1 MQDLPKQ
8 RLSFR
13 KKSQD
18 DFQWAKDTID
28 SLLSN
33 TLFSHDPADVSNTD
47 YERMLSNYQLYNNV
61 INQKDFARDCNP
73 LGIDVGQVQDI
84 IRPYNKTYNKI
95 QVLLGD
101 ELLRPFNYKV
111 VLTNSEGVHTKM
123 AHRDSLLRSFIYSE
137 IQNTIAAISPMYQPE
152 LLEEGTKHIMPP
164 EEIDRYMSTT
174 YLEAREILG
183 NKILNYLT
191 KKLSL
196 KELKNEGFR
205 HALISSIEAVYISIV
220 NGEPMLEVLNP
231 LNLFFHKSP
240 ETKYIQDSM
249 YAGYRSYLTTGEVLD
264 LYSSYMN
271 QEQIMRVEEEKGGS
285 TLRTVLPANNATYGH
300 RPYETNGIFG
310 TGANTP
316 YHVVE
321 HVEWVSQ
328 KKVGFLTITT
338 EDGPEETMVSED
350 YIVPKEAESFTITKE
365 YGKKCKYYTWTDTL
379 ASYMLEW
386 SWIPE
391 VWQGVRINH
400 DIYCQIGPVPHQYRS
415 MDNPFEVKLSYHGVV
430 YNASNAAPV
439 SLMDR
444 MKPFQYLYLIV
455 MHRLKKLIGQDK
467 GKVYNLDVSMIDP
480 DLGLDKTLY
489 YINDLNLNIYNSLQN
504 ADMPGQ
510 AQRSSVQSSTDMS
523 NTAHIMNY
531 VNLLAAID
539 QQISDVAGVTRQRE
553 GQIGQNEAV
562 TNAQS
567 NIQTSA
573 VITEIY
579 FFQHSVL
586 WQDILSTLLNVTQ
599 AAWQEKSI
607 LKQFVLDDMS
617 LATLQLSPADLDNAQ
632 FSIFVTDSPKEL
644 KLFDNLQILSDRALQ
659 ANKIKFSDLVSIYSS
674 TSTAEVKGLLKQ
686 SEETTSKE
694 QQQQMQQEMQHQ
706 QEMQKAQQA
715 YEAEEKEKD
724 RLHEI
729 TIAEIETFKFVKN
742 QDINANQIP
751 DAFEIEKFEREAA
764 QKDRELDIKEV
775 AAKKRATSEKS

>member
-8 RLSFR
+8 RLSFK
-13 KKSQD
+13 KKSED

-47 YERMLSNYQLYNNV
+47 YERMMSNYQLYNNV

-111 VLTNSEGVHTKM
+111 VLANSEGVQSKM
-123 AHRDSLLRSFIYSE
+123 AHRDSLLRSYIYSE
-137 IQNTIAAISPMYQPE
+137 IQNTISSISPMYEPE

-164 EEIDRYMSTT
+164 EEIDRYMSTK
-174 YLEAREILG
+174 YMDAREILA

-196 KELKNEGFR
+196 KELKNEGFK
-205 HALISSIEAVYISIV
+205 HALISSIEAVYISME
-220 NGEPMLEVLNP
+220 NNEPRVEILNP

-249 YAGYRSYLTTGEVLD
+249 YAGYRSYMTTGEVLD
-264 LYSSYMN
+264 LYSPYLN
-271 QEQIMRVEEEKGGS
+271 QEQIRQIEEEKGGS
-285 TLRTVLPANNATYGH
+285 TLRTVLPKNNATYGH
-300 RPYETNGIFG
+300 RPYETNGVFG
-310 TGANTP
+310 SGANSP

-328 KKVGFLTITT
+328 KKVGFLTYTT
-338 EDGPEETMVSED
+338 EDGPQETIVSED
-350 YIVPKEAESFTITKE
+350 FIVPKDVTITTVIKE
-365 YGKKCKYYTWTDTL
+365 YGKKCKYYTWEDVAT
-379 ASYMLEW
+379 SYTLEW

-400 DIYCQIGPVPHQYRS
+400 DIYCQIGMVPHQFRS

-430 YNASNAAPV
+430 YNATNAAPT

-455 MHRLKKLIGQDK
+455 MHRLKKLIAQDK

-480 DLGLDKTLY
+480 DLGLEKTLY

-510 AQRSSVQSSTDMS
+510 AQRSSVQSSTDMA

-579 FFQHSVL
+579 FFQHNVL
-586 WQDILSTLLNVTQ
+586 WQDILATLLNVTQ
-599 AAWQEKSI
+599 AAWKEKSI
-607 LKQFVLDDMS
+607 TKQFVLDDMS
-617 LATLQLSPADLDNAQ
+617 LATLQISPADLDNAQ

-644 KLFDNLQILSDRALQ
+644 KLFDNLQILADRALQ

-674 TSTAEVKGLLKQ
+674 TSTAEVKGLLQ
-686 SEETTSKE
+686 ASEESTSKE
-694 QQQQMQQEMQHQ
+694 QQAQMQAEMEHQ
-706 QEMQKAQQA
+706 QALQQAQQA
-715 YEAEEKEKD
+715 YEAQEKEKD
-724 RLHEI
+724 RLHDI
-729 TIAEIETFKFVKN
+729 TIAEIETFKFVKE
-742 QDINANQIP
+742 QDSNGNEVP
-751 DAFEIEKFEREAA
+751 DQFEIEKFRVQAA
-764 QKDRELDIKEV
+764 QKDRELDIKE
-775 AAKKRATSEKS
+775 AISKKRATSENS